1 MPGTS
6 PGNIFTWKTIIAGL
20 FYQLVVRAVFQTK
33 GQIGSC
39 VKLQKFSKP
48 PVSCPELT
56 SKQFLRTAF
65 LPNLP
70 GRWIFQNQVLPL
82 ITPLGRN
89 SFCCDIQSA
98 KAGGKWMSAF
108 MLQQPLLLCR
118 FDLFHIQL
126 WSILLSTLHIL
137 SSAIYKSTM
146 RSSYPQCTRLTNSSY
161 SHPDQFSPYFHSA
174 LSLPYFHSARF
185 SYLICPLLQLDCE
198 LWVLMSFYGMD
209 AVSGY

>member
-33 GQIGSC
+33 GQIGSFL
-39 VKLQKFSKP
+39 KLEKFLRP

-70 GRWIFQNQVLPL
+70 GRWIFQNQVLLPL
-82 ITPLGRN
+82 ITLLSRN
-89 SFCCDIQSA
+89 SFCLDLQSA

-118 FDLFHIQL
+118 FDLFYIQL

-137 SSAIYKSTM
+137 SSAIYKRRTM
-146 RSSYPQCTRLTNSSY
+146 RSARPQCTRLTKFSS
-161 SHPDQFSPYFHSA
+161 SHSQPLLFCIFSLSVEFCTLLSIEFCIFSLSIKFVCSHSA
-174 LSLPYFHSARF
+174 
-185 SYLICPLLQLDCE
+185 
-198 LWVLMSFYGMD
+198 
-209 AVSGY
+209 